1 METDLAFE
9 GRGGG
14 FVAVGL
20 WPRNCILLG
29 HLRRMAISELI
40 SPASRRIGRESSRPW
55 GQPMRKSDRFESYHA
70 NQVTKG
76 SERAAGGNG
85 SWKGE
90 MRCWCTCPGSDRVL
104 SGLSLAN
111 AHYQEGS
118 DVSTTGW
125 VRDVEPDDE
134 TRAEGN
140 KVQRVKPQDV
150 DVISWGRV
158 KAKVLLDTVKSHG
171 GVVTPI
177 SPTGHARLWTYHTHL
192 LTRYLESAQK
202 FSWDQI
208 QAYPYCTHSLALN
221 RRWALNEL
229 SMAAYGCCSYRS
241 CALFGNYLNYAY
253 SNIRGRRLFTKL
265 RRSTLYAGQKRTAS
279 I

>member
-1 METDLAFE
+1 MVSAKTSRAL
-9 GRGGG
+9 G
-14 FVAVGL
+14 F
-20 WPRNCILLG
+20 
-29 HLRRMAISELI
+29 H
-40 SPASRRIGRESSRPW
+40 
-55 GQPMRKSDRFESYHA
+55 PMRKSGRFESYHA
-70 NQVTKG
+70 N
-76 SERAAGGNG
+76 
-85 SWKGE
+85 
-90 MRCWCTCPGSDRVL
+90 PGYKRKRECRRRHRVV
-104 SGLSLAN
+104 
-111 AHYQEGS
+111 EGRDAVLVYMPRS

>member
-1 METDLAFE
+1 ML
-9 GRGGG
+9 
-14 FVAVGL
+14 
-20 WPRNCILLG
+20 II
-29 HLRRMAISELI
+29 RR
-40 SPASRRIGRESSRPW
+40 
-55 GQPMRKSDRFESYHA
+55 
-70 NQVTKG
+70 
-76 SERAAGGNG
+76 
-85 SWKGE
+85 
-90 MRCWCTCPGSDRVL
+90 
-104 SGLSLAN
+104 
-111 AHYQEGS
+111 
-118 DVSTTGW
+118 GW

-208 QAYPYCTHSLALN
+208 ESLLACPEQSKRSEKDCQHLIKGHRYQIPAFQTRGLQGEAQASHAEAQE
-221 RRWALNEL
+221 RR
-229 SMAAYGCCSYRS
+229 
-241 CALFGNYLNYAY
+241 
-253 SNIRGRRLFTKL
+253 
-265 RRSTLYAGQKRTAS
+265 
-279 I
+279 